1 MACDARRLGFQVGGI
16 VALVGEQLA
25 AVDFADPFGHVIQ
38 EVTVVGYRKHGTLV
52 GLEEL
57 LQPQH
62 GFGIQVVGGLVQ
74 KQQVGSFQKQAA
86 QRDAT
91 ALATGKHAHGG
102 IGIGA
107 LQRVHGLGK
116 LAVQIPAVRGV
127 DVFLQAAH
135 FVHQHIEVGVG
146 IGHFLADLIEA
157 LDLRIDVAKGHL
169 DVFQDGLVFLQRGLL
184 LQDAHGVAG
193 GQARIA
199 RGNLFQTGHDLQQ
212 GGLAHAVGADDADL
226 RPRVEAQGHVVQDNL
241 IAMRLAGAVHL
252 VDEFCHANR
261 IPFRCS
267 DSLKSTG
274 PP

>member
-1 MACDARRLGFQVGGI
+1 M
-16 VALVGEQLA
+16 
-25 AVDFADPFGHVIQ
+25 
-38 EVTVVGYRKHGTLV
+38 
-52 GLEEL
+52 
-57 LQPQH
+57 
-62 GFGIQVVGGLVQ
+62 VGGLVQ

-86 QRDAT
+86 QRNAT
-91 ALATGKHAHGG
+91 ALAAGKHAHGG
-102 IGIGA
+102 VGVGA
-107 LQRVHGLGK
+107 LQCVHRLGK

-135 FVHQHIEVGVG
+135 FVHQRIEVGVG
-146 IGHFLADLIEA
+146 IGHFLADLVEA
-157 LDLRIDVAKGHL
+157 LDLRIDVAESHL
-169 DVFQDGLVFLQRGLL
+169 DVFQDGLIFFQRGFL

-226 RPRVEAQGHVVQDNL
+226 RPRVEAQGHVVQDDL